1 MLYYKNSYNI
11 SITLSVIN
19 SNSRSNYSIMN
30 EKKIFILLLLVVS
43 LIFIDCG
50 NNNSASDITTD
61 PIINNTTKTSGTL
74 SVSTLTSSAGGKYAP
89 KNIVAIWVES
99 SSGTYVKTLLAYA
112 NTYKRYLTNWSSSSG
127 YNTTD
132 AVTGATV
139 NSHTTR
145 SCSWNGKDYNG
156 NVVGDGTYK
165 VCMELTD
172 KDGTG
177 NYHEFTFTKGT
188 SSATLSPSNVSSFSN
203 ISIKWTPN

>member
-1 MLYYKNSYNI
+1 MK
-11 SITLSVIN
+11 
-19 SNSRSNYSIMN
+19 

-43 LIFIDCG
+43 LTFIDCG
-50 NNNSASDITTD
+50 NNNSNSDITTD

-74 SVSTLTSSAGGKYAP
+74 FVSTLTSSVGGNYAP

-99 SSGTYVKTLLAYA
+99 NSGTYVKTLLAYA
-112 NTYKRYLTNWSSSSG
+112 NTYKRYLTNWASSSS

-132 AVTGATV
+132 ALTGATV

-145 SCSWNGKDYNG
+145 VCSWNGTDKNG
-156 NVVGDGTYK
+156 NVVGDGSYK

-177 NYHEFTFTKGT
+177 NYHEFTFAKGT
-188 SSATLSPSNVSSFSN
+188 NSATLSPSNVSSFSN